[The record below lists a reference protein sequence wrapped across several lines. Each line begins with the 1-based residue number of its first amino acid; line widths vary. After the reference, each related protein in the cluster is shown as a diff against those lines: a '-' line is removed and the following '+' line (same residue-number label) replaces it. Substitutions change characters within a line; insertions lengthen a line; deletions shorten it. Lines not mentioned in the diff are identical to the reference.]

1 MAVATASDPVAF
13 RPLEATES
21 SSPAAAPAVLSDVEI
36 AAPSRPAAG
45 SVGGMWALFVGLGML
60 MIGNGLNSAVIGVR
74 SGTEGFSVV
83 VTGVI
88 MAGYFAGFLIA
99 PTLVVRMIASVG
111 HIRVFAGL
119 ASTASTAVLVHS
131 ISVNAPAWTLM
142 RFVFGFCFAGLYIV
156 IESWLNEMSDST
168 NRGRTLALYMIVS
181 MSGLG
186 IGQYLIALADPSTF
200 RLFVISSVLVSMAL
214 VPITLAG
221 TTRAPAIRLPDPVSV
236 RELVRVVP
244 SGVVGMFMTGA
255 ATGTLLSLS
264 VVYATTV
271 GLSVE
276 RTALFLLA
284 PTVGGV
290 VMQWPVGKL
299 SDRVRRRVLIFAVAM
314 AAAAMCV
321 LGIVT
326 PSDNPLKLM
335 IMFGIGGTMYPLY
348 SLVVS
353 YTLDWVA
360 VERTVGAS
368 GTLVRLNGTGAL
380 VGPLLTAA
388 LMSSITPTMF
398 YWMLGFYYSVI
409 VAFILYRILFR
420 EALPKERER
429 PYVPFPARATS
440 VAFKLV
446 IVPQR
451 VTKRVGRNVATRRHE
466 HRADDHWFD
475 EWHASHADD
484 RRSVGDDDS

>member
-1 MAVATASDPVAF
+1 V
-13 RPLEATES
+13 RE
-21 SSPAAAPAVLSDVEI
+21 
-36 AAPSRPAAG
+36 
-45 SVGGMWALFVGLGML
+45 MWALFLGLGLL
-60 MIGNGLNSAVIGVR
+60 MIGNGLNGAVIGVR
-74 SGTEGFSVV
+74 SGVEGFSVV

-88 MAGYFAGFLIA
+88 MAGFFAGFLLA

-131 ISVNAPAWTLM
+131 LSVNAPTWVLM

-156 IESWLNEMSDST
+156 IESWLSEVSDSQ
-168 NRGRTLALYMIVS
+168 NRGRTLAVYMIVS

-200 RLFVISSVLVSMAL
+200 RLFVLSSVLVSMAL

-221 TTRAPAIRLPDPVSV
+221 TTKAPQIRLPHPVPI
-236 RELVRVVP
+236 RELTRVVP
-244 SGVVGMFMTGA
+244 SGVIGSFMSGA
-255 ATGTLLSLS
+255 AAGTLLGLS

-271 GLSVE
+271 GFSIE

-299 SDRVRRRVLIFAVAM
+299 SDRLRRRVVILGVSVVAAVAC
-314 AAAAMCV
+314 A
-321 LGIVT
+321 LGVVT
-326 PSDNPLKLM
+326 PSDNPVVLL
-335 IMFGIGGTMYPLY
+335 IMFTIGGTMYPLY

-388 LMSSITPTMF
+388 LMSWISPTFF
-398 YWMLGFYYSVI
+398 YWALGSYFSVI
-409 VAFILYRILFR
+409 VGFISYRILFR
-420 EALPKERER
+420 EGLPKERER
-429 PYVPFPARATS
+429 AYVPFPARATS

-446 IVPQR
+446 TAPKR
-451 VTKRVGRNVATRRHE
+451 VTKRVGKNVATRRHE
-466 HRADDHWFD
+466 HRMADNRFD
-475 EWHASHADD
+475 EWLDTSQHDE
-484 RRSVGDDDS
+484 RCRSIDG